1 MTNNQASIDFL
12 LKRVVSIGHR
22 FGTLTDKTAIFCA
35 VDLGIPELSQNDL
48 ALFKRVIETGAV
60 TTRFFRPPNGYDVLS
75 FFIRLKDEQE
85 RRMGEAIQAQREE
98 QAECCTKMWFEKIN
112 ALDGDFKAAKK
123 EVIKMWGDKTQMDES
138 TRSIFNQSYESAK
151 AKWESQ
157 NKI

>member
-48 ALFKRVIETGAV
+48 ALFKRVVETGAV

-75 FFIRLKDEQE
+75 FLICLRDEQDK
-85 RRMGEAIQAQREE
+85 RWNDILVGQRDELVE
-98 QAECCTKMWFEKIN
+98 MLTTMWTKKIS
-112 ALDGDFKAAKK
+112 ALEGDFKAAKK
-123 EVIKMWGDKTQMDES
+123 EVIKMWGDKTQMNES
-138 TRSIFNQSYESAK
+138 TRQIFNQSYELAK
-151 AKWESQ
+151 AQWESQ